1 MLNLKLK
8 NKMFVK
14 CIKGF
19 PGVLEEEQIYE
30 VERVTSAGN
39 FILVETPH
47 PSPHTSFNKDRFEPV
62 DIDRIN
68 FEDAFEV
75 VMEL

>member
-19 PGVLEEEQIYE
+19 PGILEEEQIYE
-30 VERVTSAGN
+30 VERVTSAGH
-39 FILVETPH
+39 FVLVETTP
-47 PSPHTSFNKDRFEPV
+47 PPPHTCFNKDRFEPV

>member
-1 MLNLKLK
+1 
-8 NKMFVK
+8 MFVK

-39 FILVETPH
+39 FILVETPL
-47 PSPHTSFNKDRFEPV
+47 PPPHTCFNKDRFEPI

-68 FEDAFEV
+68 FEEVFEV

>member
-8 NKMFVK
+8 NVMFVK

-19 PGVLEEEQIYE
+19 PGVIEEENIYE
-30 VERVTSAGN
+30 VERVTPSGH
-39 FILVETPH
+39 FVLVGISP
-47 PSPHTSFNKDRFEPV
+47 PSPHTCFNKERFEPI

-68 FEDAFEV
+68 FEEAFEFA
-75 VMEL
+75 MEL

>member
-1 MLNLKLK
+1 
-8 NKMFVK
+8 MFVK

-19 PGVLEEEQIYE
+19 PGVLEEEQIF
-30 VERVTSAGN
+30 V
-39 FILVETPH
+39 LVETTP
-47 PSPHTSFNKDRFEPV
+47 PSPHTCFNKDSFEPI